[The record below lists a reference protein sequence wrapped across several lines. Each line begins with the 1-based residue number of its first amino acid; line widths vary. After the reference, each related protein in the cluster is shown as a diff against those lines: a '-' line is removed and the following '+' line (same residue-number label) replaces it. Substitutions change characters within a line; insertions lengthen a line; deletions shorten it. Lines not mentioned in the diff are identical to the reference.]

1 MHRLLPAALVL
12 ASLGL
17 VAASGARA
25 EAILPGDIRL
35 YNEVTSSHRNYEPGV
50 TRRNSSYIAQIPSIF
65 ARNPMEIERNRRIHN
80 LRAARGDF
88 APR

>member
-1 MHRLLPAALVL
+1 MRRLLPVL
-12 ASLGL
+12 ALSGLGL
-17 VAASGARA
+17 AAAGPARA
-25 EAILPGDIRL
+25 EAIMPGDIRF
-35 YNEVTSSHRNYEPGV
+35 YQQVTSSHRNDQPGV

-88 APR
+88 AP